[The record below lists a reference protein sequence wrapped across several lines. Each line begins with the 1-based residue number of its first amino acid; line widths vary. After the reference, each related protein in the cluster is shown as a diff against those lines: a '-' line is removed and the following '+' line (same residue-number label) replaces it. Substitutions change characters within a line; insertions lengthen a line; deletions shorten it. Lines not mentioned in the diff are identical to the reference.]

1 MLDGVDIP
9 LPLWR
14 EICRHPEIGGALSKL
29 VPHLRQELPLKAVL
43 VRRFDLNRRQL
54 ETVAEEARDPRF
66 LPQHAHNDYSEAQ
79 LETVLAFCRQ
89 GLVLTGQPH
98 ENALLNSLV
107 PAGFRGDIIL
117 GPLNDEDGPQGV
129 LVLVADERFSEVHA
143 RKAQGLLEPFRLALE
158 NDRRFHELARLRE
171 AVEADNRALR
181 SRLERQDIVETIVGG
196 DSGLR
201 EVTERIAQVAATDV
215 PVLVLGE
222 TGTGKEVV
230 ARAIHARSERAKGP
244 IVCVNCGAIPPGL
257 VDSELFGHER
267 GSFTGASGTRKGWF
281 ERADGGTL
289 FLDEIGELPLDAQV
303 RLLRVL
309 QERMFERVGGTRS
322 IHVDVRVVAAT
333 HRNLEDMVQAGTFR
347 EDLWYR
353 LMVFPVALPPLRE
366 RLNDIPALAAHFAW
380 RAGKRLGGAPLVP
393 SETDVEL
400 LIQYEWPGNVRELAA
415 VIERAA
421 ILGGGK
427 KLNVAAALGVRTVN
441 RPSAPPPASVPSSGG
456 GFGLSVQ
463 GHALGAGG
471 LAAASHGHALVSGGA
486 SGGGGFGSAPGGF
499 ANTPLSLHV
508 PSHSASHGN
517 GFGASLGAVSAHGGL
532 PVAPPSAHSNEPF
545 YTLDQAMAKHIER
558 ALEQTQGRIEGKGGA
573 AELLDINPHTLRS
586 RMKKLGVEWN
596 RFRGGRA

>member
-1 MLDGVDIP
+1 MLDGVEIP
-9 LPLWR
+9 PPLWR
-14 EICRHPEIGGALSKL
+14 EICRHPEIGSALGKL
-29 VPHLRQELPLKAVL
+29 VPHLRQELPLRAVL
-43 VRRFDLNRRQL
+43 VRRFDLGRRQL
-54 ETVAEEARDPRF
+54 ETVAEEARDPRA
-66 LPQHAHNDYSEAQ
+66 LPQHAHNAYTEAQ
-79 LETVLAFCRQ
+79 LEAVLAFCRE
-89 GLVLTGQPH
+89 GRVLRGQPH
-98 ENALLNSLV
+98 DSPLLAALV
-107 PAGFRGDIIL
+107 PAGLRGDLIA
-117 GPLNDEDGPQGV
+117 GPLQGEEGPQGV
-129 LVLVADERFSEVHA
+129 LVLAADQAFSELDV

-158 NDRRFHELARLRE
+158 NDRRFQELARLRE

-181 SRLERQDIVETIVGG
+181 SRLERQDIADSIVGG

-201 EVTERIAQVAATDV
+201 EVTERIAQVAVTDV

-230 ARAIHARSERAKGP
+230 ARSIHARSQRAKGP

-309 QERMFERVGGTRS
+309 QERMFERVGGTRP

-333 HRNLEDMVQAGTFR
+333 HRNLEDMVQAGSFR

-353 LMVFPVALPPLRE
+353 LSVFPIVLPPLRE
-366 RLNDIPALAAHFAW
+366 RLTDIPALAAHFAW

-393 SETDVEL
+393 SDSDVEL
-400 LIQYEWPGNVRELAA
+400 LAAYDWPGNVRELAA

-427 KLNVAAALGVRTVN
+427 KLNVAGALGVRTN
-441 RPSAPPPASVPSSGG
+441 AARGSTPPVVS
-456 GFGLSVQ
+456 Q
-463 GHALGAGG
+463 
-471 LAAASHGHALVSGGA
+471 AASLPLLPIGG
-486 SGGGGFGSAPGGF
+486 SNGSAPGESERF
-499 ANTPLSLHV
+499 P
-508 PSHSASHGN
+508 
-517 GFGASLGAVSAHGGL
+517 
-532 PVAPPSAHSNEPF
+532 
-545 YTLDQAMAKHIER
+545 TLDEAMAKHIER
-558 ALEQTQGRIEGKGGA
+558 ALDRTHGRIEGKGGA
-573 AELLDINPHTLRS
+573 ADLLDINPHTLRS

-596 RFRGGRA
+596 RFRNARS

>member
-14 EICRHPEIGGALSKL
+14 EICRHPEIGAALLKL
-29 VPHLRQELPLKAVL
+29 VPHLRQELPLGAVL
-43 VRRFDLNRRQL
+43 VRRFDVGRRQL
-54 ETVAEEARDPRF
+54 ETVAEEARDPRS
-66 LPQHAHNDYSEAQ
+66 LPQHAHNDYSDTQ
-79 LETVLAFCRQ
+79 LEAVLAFCRE
-89 GLVLTGQPH
+89 GRVLHGQA
-98 ENALLNSLV
+98 NASALLGSLV
-107 PAGFRGDIIL
+107 PSGLRGDLIV
-117 GPLNDEDGPQGV
+117 GPLNDEEGPQGV
-129 LVLVADERFSEVHA
+129 LVLVADDRFSDAQV

-201 EVTERIAQVAATDV
+201 EVTERIAQVAITDV

-289 FLDEIGELPLDAQV
+289 FLDEVGELPLDAQV

-333 HRNLEDMVQAGTFR
+333 HRNLEDMIPLGTFR

-353 LMVFPVALPPLRE
+353 LSVFPIVLPPLRE

-393 SETDVEL
+393 TAADVDL
-400 LIQYEWPGNVRELAA
+400 LIGYDWPGNVREFIT

-427 KLNVAAALGVRTVN
+427 KLNVAAALGLRGAPRQSTPPPVPVAV
-441 RPSAPPPASVPSSGG
+441 PVALAPPIPIHGVSN
-456 GFGLSVQ
+456 
-463 GHALGAGG
+463 G
-471 LAAASHGHALVSGGA
+471 LAASVSVPALA
-486 SGGGGFGSAPGGF
+486 SG
-499 ANTPLSLHV
+499 
-508 PSHSASHGN
+508 
-517 GFGASLGAVSAHGGL
+517 
-532 PVAPPSAHSNEPF
+532 PF
-545 YTLDQAMAKHIER
+545 DTLDQAMAKHIER

-573 AELLDINPHTLRS
+573 ADLLDINPHTLRS

-596 RFRGGRA
+596 RFRGRMQA